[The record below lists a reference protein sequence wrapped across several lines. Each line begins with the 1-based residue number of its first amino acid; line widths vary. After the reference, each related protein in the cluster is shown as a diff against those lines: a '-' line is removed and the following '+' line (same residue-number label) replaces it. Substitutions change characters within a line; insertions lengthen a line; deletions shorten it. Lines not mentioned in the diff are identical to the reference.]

1 MPKIPIEELKK
12 DIVIKAKLH
21 GDGFVFNTT
30 WGLFSPE
37 KIDEGTEMLINAINP
52 KEDDVIL
59 DLGCGYGA
67 IGITLARLVQHHFP
81 KNESGAGRAP
91 QGKVHMVDKDF
102 VAVEYAKKNA
112 ELNNVA
118 NTLSYLSN
126 GFDQIPKDVKFDII
140 VSNLPAKISKEYF
153 WILFAEVREY
163 LKPGGSFYVVTIAGL
178 KRFTENNFNKIF
190 GNYKLLDNKKT
201 YFVAKATKISNF
213 T

>member
-21 GDGFVFNTT
+21 GEDFVFHTT

-37 KIDEGTEMLINAINP
+37 KIDEGTKMLINAINP
-52 KEDDVIL
+52 KEDDIIL

-67 IGITLARLVQHHFP
+67 IGITLAKLAP
-81 KNESGAGRAP
+81 K
-91 QGKVHMVDKDF
+91 GKVHMTDKDF

-112 ELNNVA
+112 ELNNVT

-153 WILFAEVREY
+153 WILFAETRDY

-178 KRFTENNFNKIF
+178 KRFTENNFQKIF
-190 GNYKLLDNKKT
+190 GNYELLDNKKT
-201 YFVAKATKISNF
+201 YFVAKTTNTTPIHE
-213 T
+213 